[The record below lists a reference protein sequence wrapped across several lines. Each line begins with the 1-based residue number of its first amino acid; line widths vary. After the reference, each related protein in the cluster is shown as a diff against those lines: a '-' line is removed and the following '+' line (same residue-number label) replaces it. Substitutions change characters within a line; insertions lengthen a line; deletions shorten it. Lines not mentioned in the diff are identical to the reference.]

1 MLKTGMKNEVL
12 PVRFRRNR
20 LRGSMHFS
28 RTGCITFIVSAIDA
42 EVFPA
47 MQGAIAGSIAT
58 NVLDGDSFYDQ
69 DTQEWE

>member
-1 MLKTGMKNEVL
+1 
-12 PVRFRRNR
+12 
-20 LRGSMHFS
+20 MHFS